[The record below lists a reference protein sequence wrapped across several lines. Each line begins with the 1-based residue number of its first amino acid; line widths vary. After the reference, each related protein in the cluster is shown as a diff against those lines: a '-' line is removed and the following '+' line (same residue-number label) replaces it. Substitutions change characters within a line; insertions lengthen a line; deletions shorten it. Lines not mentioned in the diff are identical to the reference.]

1 MSAPVVI
8 SSPHNPLAQGWKAL
22 TRSRKARM
30 ETRTFL
36 AEGEHMAEEALRSG
50 LVTALLCAE
59 DAQERYQALIA
70 EAQERE
76 LPVYLLSA
84 RVLEAVT
91 DTKTPQGILALCRMP
106 DTGSLSDLPLIAA
119 LENVQDPGN
128 VGTVL
133 RTMDAIGN
141 AGVLLSRECADVFA
155 PKTLRATMG
164 AVFRVPV
171 WIAEDLRAAL
181 EALKKRDYRLMA
193 GALDG
198 TPFYERPADAE
209 HTCLLIGNEGQGLT
223 PETAALAQQKVR
235 LPMPGQAE
243 SLNAAV
249 ACAVMAY
256 DVLRRR
262 LEHEG

>member
-8 SSPHNPLAQGWKAL
+8 TSPHNPMVQGWRAL
-22 TRSRKARM
+22 NRTRRARQ
-30 ETRTFL
+30 EAGAFL
-36 AEGEHMAEEALRSG
+36 AEGEHMAQEAMKTGRATGLICAQDAAERFSG
-50 LVTALLCAE
+50 LIRSAD
-59 DAQERYQALIA
+59 DAG
-70 EAQERE
+70 
-76 LPVYLLSA
+76 LPVYLLASRA
-84 RVLEAVT
+84 LEAVS
-91 DTKTPQGILALCRMP
+91 DTRTPQGVLCVCRMP
-106 DTGSLSDLPLIAA
+106 DTNRLPDLPLIVA

-133 RTMDAIGN
+133 RTMDAIGT

-171 WIAEDLRAAL
+171 WIAEDLRVAL
-181 EALKKRDYRLMA
+181 EALKMRDYRLMA

-198 TPFYERPADAE
+198 TPFYDRPVDAE
-209 HTCLLIGNEGQGLT
+209 RTCLLIGNEGQGLS
-223 PETAALAQQKVR
+223 PETAAMAQLKVR

-262 LEHEG
+262 LGHEG

>member
-1 MSAPVVI
+1 MSAPTLI
-8 SSPHNPLAQGWKAL
+8 ASPRNSMVQGWRTL
-22 TRSRKARM
+22 NRCRKARM
-30 ETRTFL
+30 EAGGFL
-36 AEGEHMAEEALRSG
+36 AEGEHMAQEALKAG
-50 LVTALLCAE
+50 AATALLCAE
-59 DAQERYQALIA
+59 DALARYRALTDQA
-70 EAQERE
+70 EACG
-76 LPVYLLSA
+76 LPVYALSQRA
-84 RVLEAVT
+84 LEAVA
-91 DTKTPQGILALCRMP
+91 DTRTPQGVLCVCRMP
-106 DTGSLSDLPLIAA
+106 AADRLSDLPLVIA

-171 WIAEDLRAAL
+171 WITEDFHGAL
-181 EALKKRDYRLMA
+181 EALKARDYRLLA

-209 HTCLLIGNEGQGLT
+209 RTCLLIGNEGQGLA
-223 PETAALAQQKVR
+223 PETAAMAQQKVR

-256 DVLRRR
+256 DILRRR
-262 LEHEG
+262 LER

>member
-1 MSAPVVI
+1 MSAPVLI
-8 SSPHNPLAQGWKAL
+8 ASPRNQTVQGWRAL
-22 TRSRKARM
+22 NRSRKSRM
-30 ETRTFL
+30 EAHAFL
-36 AEGEHMAEEALRSG
+36 AEGEHMAQEALKTG
-50 LVTALLCAE
+50 HA
-59 DAQERYQALIA
+59 QALICSEDA
-70 EAQERE
+70 LERYHE
-76 LPVYLLSA
+76 LTEKADAAGLPVYVLA
-84 RVLEAVT
+84 GRALEAIS
-91 DTKTPQGILALCRMP
+91 DTKTPQGVLCLCNLP
-106 DTGSLSDLPLIAA
+106 ETDKLPEVPLIAA

-164 AVFRVPV
+164 AAFRVPV
-171 WIAEDLRAAL
+171 WIAEDFTS
-181 EALKKRDYRLMA
+181 ALKDLKARDYRLMA

-198 TPFYERPADAE
+198 TPFYDRPADAE
-209 HTCLLIGNEGQGLT
+209 KICLLIGNEGQGLT
-223 PETAALAQQKVR
+223 AETAGLAQMKVR
-235 LPMPGQAE
+235 LPMPGNAE

-262 LEHEG
+262 LEK

>member
-1 MSAPVVI
+1 MSALTVI
-8 SSPHNPLAQGWKAL
+8 TSPHNPMVQGWRTL
-22 TRSRKARM
+22 NRSRRARA
-30 ETRTFL
+30 EAQAFL
-36 AEGEHMAEEALRSG
+36 AEGEHMAEEALKTGWAS
-50 LVTALLCAE
+50 ALICAE
-59 DAQERYQALIA
+59 DAAGRYAELIRNA
-70 EAQERE
+70 ETAGI
-76 LPVYLLSA
+76 PVHMLSA
-84 RVLEAVT
+84 RALEAVT
-91 DTKTPQGILALCRMP
+91 DTKTPQGVLCVCRMP
-106 DTGSLSDLPLIAA
+106 SADGLPDLPLVAA

-133 RTMDAIGN
+133 RTMDAVGN

-171 WIAEDLRAAL
+171 WVAEDFRSAL
-181 EALKKRDYRLMA
+181 ETLKARDYRLMA

-198 TPFYERPADAE
+198 TPFYERPEDAE
-209 HTCLLIGNEGQGLT
+209 RTCLLIGNEGQGLIA
-223 PETAALAQQKVR
+223 ETAALAQQKVR
-235 LPMPGQAE
+235 LPMPGGAE

-262 LEHEG
+262 LEK